1 MKSTEEMDFGEYIK
15 ALRIAEDRS
24 LRQTA
29 IAIGVTPQF
38 FSDIENRKRSV
49 FTPERL
55 DSLKKYRDQDVQCSV
70 RPEEFVIGKQGE
82 KGVRGIVKEFTYLGL
97 NTHYNVETE
106 DGKLVEIIEESSIEE
121 DLKPGEEV
129 VLTIKKEKINVFNA
143 DGTVNLVRGDS
154 NEE

>member
-1 MKSTEEMDFGEYIK
+1 MKSTEEMDFGEYVK

-55 DSLKKYRDQDVQCSV
+55 DSLKKYLHLSDEQTDILYNKAAEARKARCAYVPQDFSGYIVDREYVMAALRTAKSLDADRNDWQQFV
-70 RPEEFVIGKQGE
+70 DDLKRRKGVPEEELAGK
-82 KGVRGIVKEFTYLGL
+82 
-97 NTHYNVETE
+97 
-106 DGKLVEIIEESSIEE
+106 D
-121 DLKPGEEV
+121 DLH
-129 VLTIKKEKINVFNA
+129 
-143 DGTVNLVRGDS
+143 
-154 NEE
+154 

>member
-55 DSLKKYRDQDVQCSV
+55 DSLKRYLHLTDEQTDILYNKAAEARKTRFASVPQDFSGYIVDREYVMAALRTAKSLDADRNDWQQFV
-70 RPEEFVIGKQGE
+70 DDLKRRKGVPEEELAGK
-82 KGVRGIVKEFTYLGL
+82 
-97 NTHYNVETE
+97 
-106 DGKLVEIIEESSIEE
+106 D
-121 DLKPGEEV
+121 DLH
-129 VLTIKKEKINVFNA
+129 
-143 DGTVNLVRGDS
+143 
-154 NEE
+154 

>member
-38 FSDIENRKRSV
+38 YSDIENRKRNV

-55 DSLKKYRDQDVQCSV
+55 ESLKKYLHLSDEQTDIMYNKAAEARKNRCAYVPQDFSGYIIDREYVMAALRTAKSLDADRHDWQLFV
-70 RPEEFVIGKQGE
+70 DDLKRRKGVPEEELAGK
-82 KGVRGIVKEFTYLGL
+82 
-97 NTHYNVETE
+97 
-106 DGKLVEIIEESSIEE
+106 D
-121 DLKPGEEV
+121 DLH
-129 VLTIKKEKINVFNA
+129 
-143 DGTVNLVRGDS
+143 
-154 NEE
+154 

>member
-1 MKSTEEMDFGEYIK
+1 MKSTEEMDFGEYVK

-55 DSLKKYRDQDVQCSV
+55 DSLKKYLHLSDEQTDILYSKAAEARKTRFASVPQDFSGYIVDREYVMAALRTAKSLDADRNDWQQFV
-70 RPEEFVIGKQGE
+70 DDLKRRKGVPEEELAGK
-82 KGVRGIVKEFTYLGL
+82 
-97 NTHYNVETE
+97 
-106 DGKLVEIIEESSIEE
+106 D
-121 DLKPGEEV
+121 DLH
-129 VLTIKKEKINVFNA
+129 
-143 DGTVNLVRGDS
+143 
-154 NEE
+154 

>member
-38 FSDIENRKRSV
+38 YSDIENRKRSV

-55 DSLKKYRDQDVQCSV
+55 ESLKKYLHLSDEQTDIMYNKAAEARKNRCAYVPQDFSGYIIDREYVMAALRTAKSLDADRHDWQLFV
-70 RPEEFVIGKQGE
+70 DDLKRRKGVPEEELAGK
-82 KGVRGIVKEFTYLGL
+82 
-97 NTHYNVETE
+97 
-106 DGKLVEIIEESSIEE
+106 D
-121 DLKPGEEV
+121 DLH
-129 VLTIKKEKINVFNA
+129 
-143 DGTVNLVRGDS
+143 
-154 NEE
+154 

>member
-1 MKSTEEMDFGEYIK
+1 MKSTGEMDFGEYIK

-55 DSLKKYRDQDVQCSV
+55 ESLKTYLHLSEEQTDILYNKAAEARKTRCVSVPQDFSGYIVDRDYVMAALRTAKNLDADRRDWQQ
-70 RPEEFVIGKQGE
+70 FVDDLKRR
-82 KGVRGIVKEFTYLGL
+82 KGVSG
-97 NTHYNVETE
+97 
-106 DGKLVEIIEESSIEE
+106 E
-121 DLKPGEEV
+121 DLAGKDD
-129 VLTIKKEKINVFNA
+129 LH
-143 DGTVNLVRGDS
+143 
-154 NEE
+154 

>member
-38 FSDIENRKRSV
+38 FSDIENRKRNV

-55 DSLKKYRDQDVQCSV
+55 ESLKKYLHLSDEQTDILYNKAAEARKTRCAYVPQDFSGYIVDREYVMAALRTAKSLDADRNDWQQ
-70 RPEEFVIGKQGE
+70 FVDDLKRR
-82 KGVRGIVKEFTYLGL
+82 KGVP
-97 NTHYNVETE
+97 
-106 DGKLVEIIEESSIEE
+106 EE
-121 DLKPGEEV
+121 DLAGKDD
-129 VLTIKKEKINVFNA
+129 LH
-143 DGTVNLVRGDS
+143 
-154 NEE
+154 

>member
-1 MKSTEEMDFGEYIK
+1 MKSTEEMDFGEYVK

-55 DSLKKYRDQDVQCSV
+55 DSLKKYLHLSDEQTDILYNKASEARKTRFASVPQDFSGYIVDREYVMAALRTAKSLDADRNDWQQFV
-70 RPEEFVIGKQGE
+70 DDLKRRKGVPEEELAGK
-82 KGVRGIVKEFTYLGL
+82 
-97 NTHYNVETE
+97 
-106 DGKLVEIIEESSIEE
+106 D
-121 DLKPGEEV
+121 DLH
-129 VLTIKKEKINVFNA
+129 
-143 DGTVNLVRGDS
+143 
-154 NEE
+154 